1 MTPPR
6 PPASAAEL
14 REVFIGEWNTREHW
28 DSGGARMGAALDAL
42 IAAVRA
48 EALEEA
54 AKEMRDQFDASKHD
68 LDLNGIIKC
77 RTYKAAELR
86 IRALVSK

>member
-48 EALEEA
+48 EALEQV
-54 AKEMRDQFDASKHD
+54 AKVYEERGSALCVDD
-68 LDLNGIIKC
+68 
-77 RTYKAAELR
+77 

>member
-6 PPASAAEL
+6 PTASAAEL

-77 RTYKAAELR
+77 RTYKDAELR